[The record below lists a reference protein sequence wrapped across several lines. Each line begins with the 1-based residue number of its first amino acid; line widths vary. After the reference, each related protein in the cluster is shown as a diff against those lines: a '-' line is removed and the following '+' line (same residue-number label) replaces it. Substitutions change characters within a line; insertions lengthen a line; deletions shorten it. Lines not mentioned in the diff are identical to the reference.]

1 MTRIDNYKYSG
12 GADTVTHVFGP
23 VPSRRLGL
31 SLGVDIVPFKTC
43 SYDCLYCQVGKTT
56 CLSAE
61 PRALVSLE
69 AVMTELK
76 QSLERITPDV
86 VTFSGSGE
94 PTLHSGIGE
103 AIAFVKAW
111 SDLRVAV
118 LTNGSLLW
126 RGEVRERLLAADVI
140 MPTLNT
146 VNEDTYRK
154 IHRPHPELH
163 LPRVIQG
170 LESLR
175 KVYKGRLDVEV
186 VLLAGLNDS
195 PEELAGLKKV
205 LMAIDPDRIQLNT
218 VVRPPADA
226 RALALDREKM
236 EEVKTFFGK
245 RAEIIAFTPP
255 KQRDQNYDSL
265 TVAVMEMAKRRPV
278 RAVDVSQVLGLST
291 EEVEMLVKGLVV
303 KGHLQSQ
310 VYLGDTYYLSGKRGG
325 RQGND

>member
-1 MTRIDNYKYSG
+1 MPGVYKVRDTG
-12 GADTVTHVFGP
+12 GTDIMTHVFGP

-31 SLGVDIVPFKTC
+31 SLGVDLVPPKTC

-61 PRALVSLE
+61 PQAWVPLE
-69 AVMTELK
+69 AVRRELK

-103 AIAFVKAW
+103 VIALVKAW

-126 RGEVRERLLAADVI
+126 REEVRERLLAADVI

-146 VNEDTYRK
+146 VHEDTYRK
-154 IHRPHPELH
+154 IHQPHPELH

-175 KVYKGRLDVEV
+175 KVYKGELAVEV

-205 LMAIDPDRIQLNT
+205 LTAIDPDRIQLNT

-226 RALALDREKM
+226 RALSLDREKM
-236 EEVKTFFGK
+236 EEVKAFFGEK
-245 RAEIIAFTPP
+245 AEIIAFTQP
-255 KQRDQNYDSL
+255 KQGDQKHETL

-278 RAVDVSQVLGLST
+278 RAVDVGQSLGLSA
-291 EEVEMLVKGLVV
+291 EAVEMLIKGLVV
-303 KGHLQSQ
+303 KGHLRSQ
-310 VYLGDTYYLSGKRGG
+310 VYLGETYYLSGK
-325 RQGND
+325 